1 MEGVDSLETLRNR
14 VRIRGQKVGGTKCV
28 WADGFAMETIAN
40 HFQLLLLVVDERSS
54 QKFTRIAPRC
64 PSGAV
69 IDSDSIPPT
78 QATVLLHASQREHM
92 NLICYDG
99 RRLTPVGQLPLKL
112 QGFWGLRVIE
122 DGAAANG
129 AAAAAPAK
137 EPKEFKEPKESGKGK
152 GGKAAAAAADN
163 ASALSLFFFFF
174 FFLLAVG
181 L

>member
-129 AAAAAPAK
+129 AAAAAPAPALSPRPAASAK
-137 EPKEFKEPKESGKGK
+137 STATGKR
-152 GGKAAAAAADN
+152 KAAEM
-163 ASALSLFFFFF
+163 FRI
-174 FFLLAVG
+174 
-181 L
+181 